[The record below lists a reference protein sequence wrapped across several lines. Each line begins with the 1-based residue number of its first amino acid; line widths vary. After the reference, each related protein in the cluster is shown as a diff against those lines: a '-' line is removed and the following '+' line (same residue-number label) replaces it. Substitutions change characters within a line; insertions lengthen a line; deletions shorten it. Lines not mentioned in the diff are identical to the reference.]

1 MDIRK
6 KIIELC
12 IKINPHLEDHYFYDY
27 EKMIDDLDF
36 DSLTITQ
43 LVIDIEEQFD
53 IMLPPQKI
61 SMSEMETFGKLLTW
75 YINVSRA
82 RRVDDASNHTIFK

>member
-1 MDIRK
+1 
-6 KIIELC
+6 
-12 IKINPHLEDHYFYDY
+12 
-27 EKMIDDLDF
+27 MIDDLDF

-53 IMLPPQKI
+53 IMLPHKKFLCQKWKRL
-61 SMSEMETFGKLLTW
+61 EKLLTW

>member
-27 EKMIDDLDF
+27 ERMIDDLDF

-61 SMSEMETFGKLLTW
+61 SMSEMETFGKIVDLVHKCITSKE
-75 YINVSRA
+75 SR
-82 RRVDDASNHTIFK
+82 

>member
-1 MDIRK
+1 
-6 KIIELC
+6 
-12 IKINPHLEDHYFYDY
+12 
-27 EKMIDDLDF
+27 DLDF

-61 SMSEMETFGKLLTW
+61 SMSEMETFGKIVDLVHKCITSKE
-75 YINVSRA
+75 SR
-82 RRVDDASNHTIFK
+82 

>member
-1 MDIRK
+1 
-6 KIIELC
+6 
-12 IKINPHLEDHYFYDY
+12 LEDHYFYDY

-61 SMSEMETFGKLLTW
+61 SMSEMETFGKIVDLVHKCITSKE
-75 YINVSRA
+75 SR
-82 RRVDDASNHTIFK
+82 